1 MVLSVALGRF
11 LDADKVA
18 VDVSP
23 LAARCLIAGR
33 LLLVHTGE
41 EVNPAA
47 SGCQRSATTG
57 ALVLTMPKAT
67 HALTAAAAAPPKDTQ
82 PGGGAVRVRGM
93 VAGAPGGE
101 EEDALG
107 CGRSARRAVHTPLFE
122 HVTDDVD
129 APPPLSM

>member
-11 LDADKVA
+11 LDAEKVA

-67 HALTAAAAAPPKDTQ
+67 HALTATAAPPKDTQ

-93 VAGAPGGE
+93 VACAPGG

-122 HVTDDVD
+122 HDTDDVD